1 MFFFHNLL
9 KTVINYFETT
19 MKKSKYQSMRLGL
32 NRREFFKLG
41 GATAGA
47 AAIIGLK
54 LGNPDVFAKTVNTQD
69 NEKPKTNIEDALKVP
84 KTEYSLP
91 GLFPGKVVKI
101 ENNKILDDD
110 KISQKEL
117 ANTFENG
124 IQKLT
129 GKNLKESYNLFFKP
143 EDVIGIKV
151 NPVGPGLMSTRIELV
166 EVIIDWLKSSGM
178 NPNNIVIWDRFDY
191 MLKDAGFTNERFPG
205 VQIEGLQ
212 TMDEEAAEG
221 KTEDNS
227 KWLDV
232 NGAHLSKDNFDMEH
246 FYWAD
251 VDAPTDNPYLNQNV
265 FNNKYS
271 YFGKLVTQKLTKII
285 NVPVFKNTGN
295 GISMATKNLGYGS
308 ICNTGRLHRPL
319 FFDVCTEVLA
329 FPALR
334 DKLVLN
340 ITDAIKAQ
348 YDGGPEANARFIYDY
363 NTLFFATDPFA
374 LDMVCNNIIFEKR
387 KSMDV
392 KVNDHPMF
400 TNYLKY
406 AETLGLGI
414 TDIEKISV
422 LS

>member
-1 MFFFHNLL
+1 
-9 KTVINYFETT
+9 
-19 MKKSKYQSMRLGL
+19 MKKSKYQSMKVGF
-32 NRREFFKLG
+32 NRREFFKISG
-41 GATAGA
+41 VTAGA
-47 AAIIGLK
+47 AAIVGLK
-54 LGNPDVFAKTVNTQD
+54 LGNPDLFAKTTNAQD
-69 NEKPKTNIEDALKVP
+69 ETKPKTNIGDVLNIQ

-91 GLFPGKVVKI
+91 GLFPGQVVKI
-101 ENNKILDDD
+101 ENKKILENDT
-110 KISQKEL
+110 ISLKEL
-117 ANTFENG
+117 TTTFNNG

-129 GKNLKESYNLFFKP
+129 KKNLKESFDLFFKP
-143 EDVIGIKV
+143 NDIIGIKV
-151 NPVGPGLMSTRIELV
+151 NPVGPGLMSTRLELV
-166 EVIIDWLKSSGM
+166 EVIINWLKNSGM
-178 NPNNIVIWDRFDY
+178 NANNIVIWDRFDY

-212 TMDEEAAEG
+212 TMDEEAAKG
-221 KTEDNS
+221 GTEDNS
-227 KWLDV
+227 KWLDA
-232 NGAHLSKDNFDMEH
+232 NGDHISKDNFDMENY
-246 FYWAD
+246 YWAD
-251 VDAPTDNPYLNQNV
+251 VDAPNDNPYLNQNV

-295 GISMATKNLGYGS
+295 GISMATKNLGYGA

-329 FPALR
+329 FPVLR
-334 DKLVLN
+334 DKVVLN

-348 YDGGPEANARFIYDY
+348 YDGGPEVNARFIYDY

-374 LDMVCNNIIFEKR
+374 LDMVCHNIIFEKR
-387 KSMDV
+387 KSMNV
-392 KVNDHPMF
+392 KVNDHPMY

-414 TDIEKISV
+414 TNPEKIKI

>member
-1 MFFFHNLL
+1 
-9 KTVINYFETT
+9 
-19 MKKSKYQSMRLGL
+19 MKSSKYKSMKLGL
-32 NRREFFKLG
+32 NRREFFKIG
-41 GATAGA
+41 GATAGVA
-47 AAIIGLK
+47 AMMGLK
-54 LGNPDVFAKTVNTQD
+54 LGNPDVFAKAVKDDQNND
-69 NEKPKTNIEDALKVP
+69 KIKTNIEDALKAP

-101 ENNKILDDD
+101 ENKKILEDD
-110 KISQKEL
+110 KISKKEL
-117 ANTFENG
+117 TTTFENG

-129 GKNLKESYNLFFKP
+129 GKNIKESYNLFFKP
-143 EDVIGIKV
+143 DDIIGIKV
-151 NPVGPGLMSTRIELV
+151 NPVGPGLISTRVELV
-166 EVIIDWLKSSGM
+166 EVIVDWLKNSGM

-212 TMDEEAAEG
+212 TMDDDAAMG
-221 KTEDNS
+221 KIEDNS
-227 KWLDV
+227 KWLDA
-232 NGAHLSKDNFDMEH
+232 NGKHLSQDNFDMENY
-246 FYWAD
+246 YWAD

-295 GISMATKNLGYGS
+295 GISMATKNLGYGA

-329 FPALR
+329 FSALR

-340 ITDAIKAQ
+340 ITDAIKGQ
-348 YDGGPEANARFIYDY
+348 YDGGPEPNARFIYDY

-374 LDMVCNNIIFEKR
+374 LDMVCHNIIFEKR
-387 KSMDV
+387 KSMNV
-392 KVNDHPMF
+392 KVNDHPMY

-414 TDIEKISV
+414 VDPDKIKI